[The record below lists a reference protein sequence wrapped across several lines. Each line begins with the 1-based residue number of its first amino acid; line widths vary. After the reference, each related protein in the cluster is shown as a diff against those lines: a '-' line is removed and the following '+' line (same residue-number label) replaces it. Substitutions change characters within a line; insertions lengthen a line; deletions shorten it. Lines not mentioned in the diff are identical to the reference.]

1 MLKNIT
7 VTLAQSHGYLN
18 IIWGLGFILSSLLP
32 LTGDPILKNI
42 GLGFGLVALLLV
54 GFTLIFLKKERED
67 ERSIGN
73 TNRAYTM
80 AFLLL
85 MVLGTLYSYLDLRC
99 HFNIAAIFGVATI
112 GWILFLWIDY
122 KDIQRKQ
129 KQEKLNVLEMKQG

>member
-99 HFNIAAIFGVATI
+99 HFNIAAKPVLDSFMGL
-112 GWILFLWIDY
+112 GLILSGSFFLY
-122 KDIQRKQ
+122 YERK
-129 KQEKLNVLEMKQG
+129 GC

>member
-54 GFTLIFLKKERED
+54 GFT
-67 ERSIGN
+67 
-73 TNRAYTM
+73 
-80 AFLLL
+80 
-85 MVLGTLYSYLDLRC
+85 
-99 HFNIAAIFGVATI
+99 
-112 GWILFLWIDY
+112 
-122 KDIQRKQ
+122 
-129 KQEKLNVLEMKQG
+129 